1 MLTTLGYAALILG
14 IVLIVVGYTV
24 EARALRPGWGCI
36 ILALVLILL
45 GVLLPHHTYGY
56 DTTPDTTRDAAG
68 ATLLPRG

>member
-56 DTTPDTTRDAAG
+56 DTTHDPAA
-68 ATLLPRG
+68 ASHL